1 MTSGKGVKGQDN
13 EFGKQWMQ
21 NAKKRELTKFYPSK
35 IVCDNPHC
43 HKRKKVRR
51 FGGSEGSHLFGK

>member
-13 EFGKQWMQ
+13 EFGRRWMQ

-35 IVCDNPHC
+35 LVRAILSQ
-43 HKRKKVRR
+43 KKEGSAVRR
-51 FGGSEGSHLFGK
+51 F